1 MKYMLSLAIGGI
13 ILLHSVIPHEHY
25 VKANDAP
32 EIQSHECSTTL
43 FDGVKH
49 TFGLNHGDGHLEQ
62 FVKVVID
69 GPKLTLSGIIEVVFV
84 ENIEKTETIS
94 PIIYTEL
101 NSPPD
106 PLRGPPGLS
115 V

>member
-25 VKANDAP
+25 VKTNDAP
-32 EIQSHECSTTL
+32 EIQAHECSTTL

-62 FVKVVID
+62 FVKVIMVT
-69 GPKLTLSGIIEVVFV
+69 PKLTLSGIVEIVFV
-84 ENIEKTETIS
+84 ENNKTIETIS
-94 PIIYTEL
+94 PIIYTDL

-106 PLRGPPGLS
+106 PLRGPPSLS